1 MSNPNL
7 TSPNA
12 AVLNLING
20 FHVARALYV
29 AARLQLP
36 DLVKG
41 GSSDCKVLAALTNTD
56 APSLYR
62 VIRVLVS
69 AGVFEMD
76 EHDRVSSNPVAEK
89 LLKDAS
95 GSLRSWAISQLG
107 DDPYK
112 AWGDV
117 MYGVRTGGIA
127 FEHVFGCDSWTYRAA
142 HPESAKDFDDG
153 MASFVGTYN
162 KAVVASYPF
171 GTARNVVDIGGGD
184 GKFIATLL
192 DAYSAMKGL
201 LFEQPRVI
209 ERARKRIADEGL
221 AARCEVMEGDMFQSI
236 PPGADTYLLSRVIHN
251 WNDERAIAILRNCR
265 RAMEPS
271 AKLLLVERVIPARI
285 EESAATRALVVSD
298 LHMMVMNGGRERTEA
313 QYRALFEAADLG
325 LTRVIPTGTAM
336 SVVEGGVR
344 FKS

>member
-1 MSNPNL
+1 MSNSNL

-12 AVLNLING
+12 AILNLING

-41 GSSDCKVLAALTNTD
+41 GASDCKALAALTNTD

-76 EHDRVSSNPVAEK
+76 EHDRVSSNPLAET

-153 MASFVGTYN
+153 MASFVGAHN

-171 GTARNVVDIGGGD
+171 ASVRNVVDIGGGD
-184 GKFIATLL
+184 GKFITTLL

-201 LFEQPRVI
+201 VFEQPRVI
-209 ERARKRIADEGL
+209 ERARQRIAEEGL
-221 AARCEVMEGDMFQSI
+221 AARCEVMAGDMFQSI
-236 PPGADTYLLSRVIHN
+236 PPGADAYLLSRVIHN
-251 WNDERAIAILRNCR
+251 WDDERAIAILRNCR
-265 RAMEPS
+265 RAMEPA

-285 EESAATRALVVSD
+285 EESAATRVLVVSD

-313 QYRALFEAADLG
+313 QYRALFEEAGLG

-336 SVVEGGVR
+336 SVIEGGV
-344 FKS
+344 

>member
-1 MSNPNL
+1 MGNPNL
-7 TSPNA
+7 ASSNA
-12 AVLNLING
+12 AILNLING
-20 FHVARALYV
+20 FHVARALYI

-41 GSSDCKVLAALTNTD
+41 GTSDCKALAALTNTD

-62 VIRVLVS
+62 IMRVLVS

-76 EHDRVSSNPVAEK
+76 DRDRVSSNPLAET

-112 AWGDV
+112 AWGDL

-153 MASFVGTYN
+153 MASFVGAHN

-171 GTARNVVDIGGGD
+171 TAIRNVVDIGGGD
-184 GKFIATLL
+184 GTLIATLL
-192 DAYSAMKGL
+192 AAYSAMKGL

-209 ERARKRIADEGL
+209 ERARQRIADEGL
-221 AARCEVMEGDMFQSI
+221 SARCEVMAGDMFKSI
-236 PPGADTYLLSRVIHN
+236 PPGADAYLLSRVIHN
-251 WNDERAIAILRNCR
+251 WDDEHAIAILRNCQ
-265 RAMEPS
+265 RAMEPA

-285 EESAATRALVVSD
+285 EESAATRVLVVSD

-313 QYRALFEAADLG
+313 QYRALFEAAGLG

-336 SVVEGGVR
+336 SVIEGVV
-344 FKS
+344 